1 MMHLTVKRILM
12 DVDGTMTDTPAGSSM
27 AKSPLR
33 HLTELVMQRHGVG
46 ESGAERMIRDCGD
59 MDTRCLSEFLPALDI
74 DPVRYFEVIKADLSD
89 HIVIPE
95 DTVNFLKKMKER
107 GIPVCAATANS
118 RFMTLAK
125 LAVGGLAGIG
135 GSPYIAAYHS
145 GCEFCDPKGKFSEH
159 FFPNILKHHGYD
171 PATAMMIGDETEH
184 DLYPALKAGIR
195 YGVIIDRGQK
205 AEMIERDGGI
215 FVKNLETVS
224 ALISA

>member
-46 ESGAERMIRDCGD
+46 ESGAERMIRSCGD
-59 MDTRCLSEFLPALDI
+59 MDTRCLSEFLPALEI
-74 DPVRYFEVIKADLSD
+74 DPERFFEVIKADLSD

-95 DTVNFLKKMKER
+95 DTVNFLKEMKER
-107 GIPVCAATANS
+107 GIPVCAATTNS

-125 LAVGGLAGIG
+125 LAAGGLAGIG

-145 GCEFCDPKGKFSEH
+145 GCEFCDPKGKFSDH
-159 FFPNILKHHGYD
+159 YFPNILKHHGYD
-171 PATAMMIGDETEH
+171 PATVMMIGDEPEH

-205 AEMIERDGGI
+205 AEMIEWDGGI

-224 ALISA
+224 ALISV

>member
-46 ESGAERMIRDCGD
+46 ESGAERMIRGCGD

-95 DTVNFLKKMKER
+95 DTVNFLKEMKER

-171 PATAMMIGDETEH
+171 PATAMMIGDEPEH